1 MPYVI
6 SRMVLAD
13 TPTVEITEAEYK
25 AVSPARDAINQLIS
39 VEEKYD
45 AVMENYVELEQT
57 VHSIGIRHLAFVPR
71 DYEEMLAPLNHI
83 SRRVSNLLS
92 SARLYRDSLPQ
103 HAKKL
108 LGANHATI
116 KPLKASLRD
125 NSQQPMAYREM
136 EAVRNYAQH
145 LGLPISDITFDRHK
159 DFDKDGRTTG
169 FSHSVIP
176 RLDAAEVAKMRD
188 IAADV
193 RAALIGRG
201 ETANAMPLIREYI
214 EHIGS
219 IHVSFRQTIKEF
231 EANYER
237 VIRGLLDR
245 YAERTPGEK
254 SIGIVV
260 GFENPDGTIS
270 GEEYLV
276 EHRLNYLQ
284 YLRIKHLSAVNI
296 ALRYVPW

>member
-1 MPYVI
+1 MAFV
-6 SRMVLAD
+6 D
-13 TPTVEITEAEYK
+13 TPTVKITEAEYK
-25 AVSPARDAINQLIS
+25 AVSPARDVINQLIS
-39 VEEKYD
+39 IEEKYD

-71 DYEEMLAPLNHI
+71 DYEEMLAPLNQI
-83 SRRVSNLLS
+83 SRRVSNFLS

-108 LGANHATI
+108 LGADATI
-116 KPLKASLRD
+116 EPLKASLRD
-125 NSQQPMAYREM
+125 NPQQPMAYRQM

-159 DFDKDGRTTG
+159 DFDKDGKTTG

-193 RAALIGRG
+193 RAALISLGDNV
-201 ETANAMPLIREYI
+201 NAMPLIREYI

-219 IHVSFRQTIKEF
+219 IHASFRQTIKEV
-231 EANYER
+231 EANCEQ
-237 VIRGLLDR
+237 VMRGLLDR
-245 YAERTPGEK
+245 YAETTPGEK
-254 SIGIVV
+254 LIGVVV

-284 YLRIKHLSAVNI
+284 YLRIKHLSAANI